1 MFTGAGLVRRQQ
13 QRRFLT
19 SPPQSLEGIEM
30 SGISSKATTVA
41 RILVGLIFFV
51 FGLNGFFN
59 FIPAPAHT
67 GSAGAFLGGLAASG
81 YFFPFLKLTETI
93 AGAALL
99 ANRYVPL
106 ALAVLAPVVL
116 NIFAFHVALE
126 PESAAVAV
134 VLLGLEVFLAWS
146 YRAVYRPMLAAK
158 VTPAATTARTELRPS
173 PAE

>member
-1 MFTGAGLVRRQQ
+1 
-13 QRRFLT
+13 
-19 SPPQSLEGIEM
+19 M

-41 RILVGLIFFV
+41 RVLVGLTFFV

-59 FIPAPAHT
+59 FIPAPAHP
-67 GSAGAFLGGLAASG
+67 GPAGAFLGGLAASG
-81 YFFPFLKLTETI
+81 YFFPFLKATETI

-116 NIFAFHVALE
+116 NIFAFHIALD
-126 PESAAVAV
+126 PSGAAVAI

-158 VTPAATTARTELRPS
+158 VSPTATSAQRDLRPS